1 VAVESFGVAEV
12 WVELVTA
19 GFWPAG
25 AAAGTVAV
33 GAAAAICT
41 V

>member
-1 VAVESFGVAEV
+1 VVVETFDAAAVLVA
-12 WVELVTA
+12 LVTV
-19 GFWPAG
+19 GFVPPA
-25 AAAGTVAV
+25 ADFGTFAV

>member
-1 VAVESFGVAEV
+1 MFDAAPVLVA
-12 WVELVTA
+12 LVTA
-19 GFWPAG
+19 GFIPPA
-25 AAAGTVAV
+25 ADSGTFAV